1 MSSTKNH
8 VKIFELEVDEEDE
21 EEEMTEETNSNEQQ
35 TSNGENIESEAGM
48 NNADSKATDINP
60 SPHLGRTKSMNIR

>member
-1 MSSTKNH
+1 M
-8 VKIFELEVDEEDE
+8 EVDEEDE